1 MELKKGDLLE
11 RKPIVAIVGRPN
23 VGKSTLFNRL
33 SQKSKAIVIDVPGA
47 TRDRNYAD
55 CAWYGRPYTLID
67 TGGFE
72 PASTET
78 ILIQM
83 REQTHLAIE
92 EADLVIFLMDGRDG
106 LTPADIEIS
115 QLLREAG
122 KQVFYAVNKVDGP
135 RHDGFLPEFY
145 RLGVPRIHD
154 ISAQHGLG
162 IDELM
167 DDLSEHLPPETSP
180 PEEEENDGGRIR
192 IALIGKPN
200 VGKSSLLNKILG
212 YERTI
217 ANPTPG
223 TTRDAIDT
231 PFSFNGRNYLL
242 IDTAGIRRKS
252 RISLNLEKYSVVQA
266 LKTLDRCEI
275 ALLLID
281 AEEGITDQD
290 TKIAGLAFE
299 KGRAV
304 IIVVNKWDRI
314 AKDNSTVGRYV
325 QDIKD
330 RLKFMD
336 FSPILFV
343 SALSGQRVTRIFAL
357 VDEVY
362 RQYTTRISTAEL
374 NRKVAEIVSQNPP
387 PQYQRKAHPFNYV
400 TQVAVKPPTFAF
412 FVAKPAEIHFS
423 YERFLLNSL
432 RNAFGFS
439 EVPIRIAF
447 RKKHR
452 DTGS

>member
-1 MELKKGDLLE
+1 ME
-11 RKPIVAIVGRPN
+11 RNQFVAIVGRPN

-55 CAWYGRPYTLID
+55 CSWYGRRYTLID

-78 ILIQM
+78 LLIQM

-106 LTPADIEIS
+106 LTPADMEIS
-115 QLLREAG
+115 RLLREAG
-122 KQVFYAVNKVDGP
+122 KTVFYAVNKVDGP
-135 RHDGFLPEFY
+135 RHEGFLPEFY
-145 RLGVPRIHD
+145 RLGVPRIYD

-167 DDLSEHLPPETSP
+167 DDLAEYLPPAKKT
-180 PEEEENDGGRIR
+180 PEEGEQEKEGERIR

-231 PFSFNGRNYLL
+231 PFTFNGRNYLL
-242 IDTAGIRRKS
+242 IDTAGIRKKS

-304 IIVVNKWDRI
+304 ILVVNKWDRI

-325 QDIKD
+325 KDIQD

-336 FSPILFV
+336 FAPMIFV
-343 SALSGQRVTRIFAL
+343 SALSGQRVTKIFAL
-357 VDEVY
+357 VEEVY
-362 RQYTTRISTAEL
+362 RQYTARIGTGEL
-374 NRKVAEIVSQNPP
+374 NRKVTEIVAQNPP
-387 PQYQRKAHPFNYV
+387 PQYAKKGHPFNYV

-412 FVAKPAEIHFS
+412 FVAKPSEIHFS
-423 YERFLLNSL
+423 YERFLINSL
-432 RNAFGFS
+432 RNAFGFT
-439 EVPIRIAF
+439 EVPIRIVF

-452 DTGS
+452 DTDA

>member
-1 MELKKGDLLE
+1 ME
-11 RKPIVAIVGRPN
+11 RNTIVAIVGRPN

-33 SQKSKAIVIDVPGA
+33 SHKRKAIVIDVPGA

-55 CAWYGRPYTLID
+55 CSWYGRRYTLID

-115 QLLREAG
+115 RMLREAG
-122 KQVFYAVNKVDGP
+122 KTVFYAVNKVDGP
-135 RHDGFLPEFY
+135 RHEDFLPEFY
-145 RLGVPRIHD
+145 RLGAHRIYD

-167 DDLSEHLPPETSP
+167 DDLAEYLPPARET
-180 PEEEENDGGRIR
+180 PEEGKEERVGERIR

-217 ANPTPG
+217 ANPAPG
-223 TTRDAIDT
+223 TTRDSIDT
-231 PFSFNGRNYLL
+231 PFTFNGRNYLL
-242 IDTAGIRRKS
+242 VDTAGIRKKS
-252 RISLNLEKYSVVQA
+252 RISLQLEKYSVVQA

-304 IIVVNKWDRI
+304 IVVVNKWDKI

-325 QDIKD
+325 EDIHD

-336 FSPILFV
+336 FAPIVFV
-343 SALSGQRVTRIFAL
+343 SALSGQRVMRIFSQEE
-357 VDEVY
+357 EVY
-362 RQYTTRISTAEL
+362 RQYTARIGTGEL
-374 NRKVAEIVSQNPP
+374 NRKMTEIVTRNPP
-387 PQYQRKAHPFNYV
+387 PQYAKKGHPFNYV

-423 YERFLLNSL
+423 YERFLINSL
-432 RNAFGFS
+432 REAFGFT
-439 EVPIRIAF
+439 EVPIRIVF
-447 RKKHR
+447 RRKHR